1 MLSKYVDAL
10 RVSIQGRLKD
20 EIIEA
25 LGAAKEEAL
34 REFGDGRAGD
44 FAVPGLPGGPLRIS
58 PTARNKYEF
67 ILRNGAVYLEVTSW
81 ANLPALIIQPMA
93 YVFYQHDLGEVET
106 MVDDIAA
113 FFLEPGFE
121 ILVSSFHLAVDFQGE
136 GFELPDARDVV
147 TRARKRKVEGD
158 GPEPNTM
165 TFGRRN
171 GALQVQIYDKTEE
184 LKKSGK
190 GWMRDVWREGGRYT
204 EGLAAWRV
212 EYRFSRKKLRELS
225 INTIADLRV
234 GMGDLVQAVVGDGGA
249 GPWIRIAS
257 PDTRGHGQDRRPAA
271 PWWEDIKAASLDGIP
286 ATGLLDEPSQREPDL
301 GHTETMLFAYLE
313 KWMALGGGEGLHP
326 SETPL
331 EEFTDLLARRYSEH
345 LDFKGTSRLEAIDAR
360 REKMGLGAFPLDA
373 Q

>member
-1 MLSKYVDAL
+1 VLGKYVDGL

-20 EIIEA
+20 EIIGA

-34 REFGDGRAGD
+34 RRSRDGRAGD
-44 FAVPGLPGGPLRIS
+44 FAVPGLPVGPLRIS

-93 YVFYQHDLGEVET
+93 CVFYQHDLGEVEA

-136 GFELPDARDVV
+136 EFELPDARDVI

-184 LKKSGK
+184 LGKSGK

-204 EGLAAWRV
+204 EGFAVWRV
-212 EYRFSRKKLRELS
+212 EYRFSRKKLRELG

-249 GPWIRIAS
+249 GP
-257 PDTRGHGQDRRPAA
+257 
-271 PWWEDIKAASLDGIP
+271 
-286 ATGLLDEPSQREPDL
+286 
-301 GHTETMLFAYLE
+301 
-313 KWMALGGGEGLHP
+313 
-326 SETPL
+326 
-331 EEFTDLLARRYSEH
+331 
-345 LDFKGTSRLEAIDAR
+345 
-360 REKMGLGAFPLDA
+360 
-373 Q
+373 